1 MNQSED
7 DEALAQRLREH
18 LRASETLDPVVR
30 ARLSAARARALEP
43 AHSKSWAWLGAGGLL
58 AASLLAALLVPQ
70 FIAQKEQAPDL
81 AQAEA
86 FEWMFDD
93 DTAADPEF
101 YEDIEVLTWL
111 VTGDERA

>member
-1 MNQSED
+1 MNEPED
-7 DEALAQRLREH
+7 DEKLAQHLREQ
-18 LRASETLDPVVR
+18 LRASETLDPVAR

-43 AHSKSWAWLGAGGLL
+43 ARSKPWAWLGAGGLV

-70 FIAQKEQAPDL
+70 LATRIVQAPDL

-86 FEWMFDD
+86 FEWMFDE

-111 VTGDERA
+111 ASGDERA